1 MNQKKLLFSFAGIL
15 LVAGFIFGFSGND
28 EGPTSLSPVNPS
40 MEINFINGTNI
51 DMVGAWT
58 SGAPFPIPLAD
69 LGGGQGY
76 TRNDTGFVFVIGG
89 EVGLTDVRRYNTVT
103 NTWSTVAPLPS
114 GRDRGTTARV
124 RDSLYMIGGANS
136 SNTYTN
142 TLYRYDINGNSW
154 TTKANIPQNIGWGKA
169 VGYQDSL
176 IYLIGGYNGTATLS
190 TVYLYNTISNT
201 WRTADPIPGIR
212 FAGACA
218 ISGDTIVYISGVDGA
233 AIQNTTYRGVIDQ
246 SDRTQITW
254 TTGAPLPAPVSSGMF
269 RIDAHSWGNK
279 GIILTGGSADIPFT
293 NVSNV
298 CFTYSP
304 GANVWTAQPNKP
316 TAWTAGQSGAVNFS
330 NGIWKLVCASG
341 YGGAS
346 QINNTEIFTDT
357 LSAPPGGN
365 STLVLLHDS
374 TLGTAGNIAE
384 RKQDRDTL
392 LAALDNLISDYDV
405 MTFDTTTSLPDL
417 SGYNT
422 IIVQELSF
430 DDPIVRYLGA
440 TARGQIMTWIGTG
453 TPGNKKALLMIGAD
467 LGYNYSRALSPAQD
481 LAFSQNMLKF
491 VYQADNSG
499 SLAPPTITGTGID
512 AGNQRAYSTTTS
524 GFWPDGC
531 SIETGGTSLY
541 HYTGRGTDDS
551 LTAIGYNGTG
561 YVSASMN
568 MDPRYFTGD
577 FQITLQNL
585 IGYLVANGGTITG
598 VQPVSSIIP
607 DRFELK
613 QNYPNP
619 FNPSTKIEYSIPK
632 NGLVTL
638 KIYNM
643 LGQEIRTLISE
654 FHNSGTYSVE
664 FNASEFASGTY
675 FYSLQTEG
683 FIETKKMVL
692 LK

>member
-1 MNQKKLLFSFAGIL
+1 MNQKKLFFSFTGFLIAAIFIL
-15 LVAGFIFGFSGND
+15 GFSSND
-28 EGPTSLSPVNPS
+28 EEPTSLSPQNPS
-40 MEINFINGTNI
+40 MEINFINGSNI
-51 DMVGAWT
+51 DMIGVWT
-58 SGAPFPIPLAD
+58 SGPPFPVPLAD

-89 EVGLTDVRRYNTVT
+89 EIGLADVRRYNTVT

-124 RDSLYMIGGANS
+124 KDSLYMVGGANS

-176 IYLIGGYNGTATLS
+176 IYLLGGYNGTATLS
-190 TVYLYNTISNT
+190 TVYIYNTISNT
-201 WRTADPIPGIR
+201 WRAASPMPSIR

-218 ISGDTIVYISGVDGA
+218 ISGDTIVYVSGVDGA

-279 GIILTGGSADIPFT
+279 GIILTGGSADIPFA

-304 GANVWTAQPNKP
+304 GANTWTAQPNKP

-365 STLVLLHDS
+365 SITVCRDGLNKPIPDNGGNANHLRDTIVISGVPAGNEITQMMVTIDS
-374 TLGTAGNIAE
+374 LPHTWVGDIRIWIEKVGGPVDTVISRIGLGTGAFPGAGNSCNDFINTNLVDSAATLIQSI
-384 RKQDRDTL
+384 QDPAPGCGNGAGQIMANGYFKPKDPLTGFTNDIDPNGTYIIHISDN
-392 LAALDNLISDYDV
+392 AAADVGSLRSWCLTIDYDV
-405 MTFDTTTSLPDL
+405 L
-417 SGYNT
+417 
-422 IIVQELSF
+422 
-430 DDPIVRYLGA
+430 
-440 TARGQIMTWIGTG
+440 
-453 TPGNKKALLMIGAD
+453 
-467 LGYNYSRALSPAQD
+467 
-481 LAFSQNMLKF
+481 
-491 VYQADNSG
+491 
-499 SLAPPTITGTGID
+499 TGTG
-512 AGNQRAYSTTTS
+512 NNTS
-524 GFWPDGC
+524 IVNDYK
-531 SIETGGTSLY
+531 L
-541 HYTGRGTDDS
+541 H
-551 LTAIGYNGTG
+551 
-561 YVSASMN
+561 
-568 MDPRYFTGD
+568 
-577 FQITLQNL
+577 
-585 IGYLVANGGTITG
+585 
-598 VQPVSSIIP
+598 
-607 DRFELK
+607 

-619 FNPSTKIEYSIPK
+619 FNPSTKIKFEIPK
-632 NGLVTL
+632 QNFVTL
-638 KIYNM
+638 KIYDISGREVAN
-643 LGQEIRTLISE
+643 LINGERSAGVYDFE
-654 FHNSGTYSVE
+654 FD
-664 FNASEFASGTY
+664 ASYLASGTY
-675 FYSLQTEG
+675 FYRLQAG
-683 FIETKKMVL
+683 DFVQVKKMVL